1 MAAVVADDLVDLD
14 DDVLGDAG
22 LYGSAIDHLGEVDAL
37 LVWPNNQTRHGQ
49 LPHQESANCH
59 IKNRPTATSRI
70 GQLPHLLLKKWLN
83 LKFNLYLCTKIVKN
97 MEYKKRIADQILAD
111 KLEASGAVLIEGPK
125 FCGKTTLAKQQ
136 AGSVLSMADPDKLSQ
151 NLALA
156 KTNITKLLVGDTPRL
171 IDEWQIA
178 PQFWDAVRNEVDR
191 REDDGQ
197 FILTGSAVPP
207 KPKKD
212 KEGNVIQ
219 EEQIHH
225 TGTGRISRLKL
236 RTMTLWESEDSTGM
250 VSLGELFKNPES
262 VDGES
267 HIDLDRL
274 AYLTCRGGWPKAV
287 LKKSDKAALAQAFD
301 YFDSVVNSD
310 IKRVDDVDRDEE
322 LAKRI
327 MRSYARNQASQAT
340 AGTILA
346 DIKNNGDEQMSE
358 NTVYSYIK
366 ALREIFVIEDSI
378 AWNPNLRS
386 KTAIRTSDTRYFID
400 PSIATAAL
408 GLGPNDLI
416 NDLNTFGLIFETL
429 AVRDLR
435 VYAESLD
442 GKVYHYR
449 DKNNLECD
457 AVVHLRNGSYG
468 LIEVKL
474 GGYELIKEGA
484 ESLKALSDKI
494 DTTKMKKPSF
504 LMVLTG
510 VGDYAYKRPEDG
522 VLVVPIGCLK
532 E

>member
-1 MAAVVADDLVDLD
+1 M
-14 DDVLGDAG
+14 
-22 LYGSAIDHLGEVDAL
+22 
-37 LVWPNNQTRHGQ
+37 
-49 LPHQESANCH
+49 
-59 IKNRPTATSRI
+59 
-70 GQLPHLLLKKWLN
+70 
-83 LKFNLYLCTKIVKN
+83 VK
-97 MEYKKRIADQILAD
+97 EYKKRVADQMLAD
-111 KLEASGAVLIEGPK
+111 KLEATGAVLVEGPK
-125 FCGKTTLAKQQ
+125 YCGKTTLSKQQ
-136 AGSVLSMADPDKLSQ
+136 AKSILSMADPDTLSQ

-156 KTNITKLLVGDTPRL
+156 RTNISRLLKGETPRL

-178 PQFWDAVRNEVDR
+178 PQFWDAVRNEVDA

-212 KEGNVIQ
+212 EKGNLIE

-225 TGTGRISRLKL
+225 TGTGRIARLRL
-236 RTMTLWESEDSTGM
+236 RTMTLWESEDSTGT
-250 VSLGELFKNPES
+250 VSLGELFGNAES

-267 HIDLDRL
+267 HIDLERL

-287 LKKSDKAALAQAFD
+287 LKKNEKAALAQAFN
-301 YFDSVVNSD
+301 YYDSVVSND
-310 IKRVDDVDRDEE
+310 IKRVDDVERDEE
-322 LAKRI
+322 LTKRI

-346 DIKNNGDEQMSE
+346 DIKHNGDEQVSE

-366 ALREIFVIEDSI
+366 ALKEIFVIEDST

-408 GLGPNDLI
+408 GLGPKDLI
-416 NDLNTFGLIFETL
+416 NDMNTFGLFFETL

-449 DKNNLECD
+449 DKNKLECD

-468 LIEVKL
+468 LIEIKI
-474 GGYELIKEGA
+474 GGSELINDGA
-484 ESLKALSDKI
+484 RNLKVLSEKI
-494 DTTKMKKPSF
+494 DSTKMKRPSF

-510 VGDYAYKRPEDG
+510 IGDYAYKRPEDG

-532 E
+532 D

>member
-1 MAAVVADDLVDLD
+1 
-14 DDVLGDAG
+14 
-22 LYGSAIDHLGEVDAL
+22 
-37 LVWPNNQTRHGQ
+37 
-49 LPHQESANCH
+49 
-59 IKNRPTATSRI
+59 
-70 GQLPHLLLKKWLN
+70 
-83 LKFNLYLCTKIVKN
+83 
-97 MEYKKRIADQILAD
+97 MEIIYKKRIADQMLTD
-111 KLEASGAVLIEGPK
+111 QLEASGAVLVEGPK
-125 FCGKTTLAKQQ
+125 YCGKTTLAKQQ
-136 AGSVLSMADPDKLSQ
+136 AGSVLSMADPDTLSQ

-156 KTNITKLLVGDTPRL
+156 KTNISRLLVGATPRL

-178 PQFWDAVRNEVDR
+178 PQFWDAVRNEVDSR
-191 REDDGQ
+191 QEDGQ

-212 KEGNVIQ
+212 EKGNIIE

-225 TGTGRISRLKL
+225 TGTGRMARLKL
-236 RTMTLWESEDSTGM
+236 RTMTLWESEDSTGT
-250 VSLGELFKNPES
+250 VSLGQLFENPERI
-262 VDGES
+262 DGVS

-287 LKKSDKAALAQAFD
+287 LKKSEKAALAQAFN
-301 YFDSVVNSD
+301 YYDSVVSND
-310 IKRVDDVDRDEE
+310 IKRVDDVERDEE
-322 LAKRI
+322 LTMRI

-346 DIKNNGDEQMSE
+346 DIKNNGDEKMSE
-358 NTVYSYIK
+358 NTVYNYVK
-366 ALREIFVIEDSI
+366 ALKEIFVIEDSI

-408 GLGPNDLI
+408 GLGPKDLI
-416 NDLNTFGLIFETL
+416 NDMNTFGLFFETL

-435 VYAESLD
+435 VYAESLG

-468 LIEVKL
+468 LIEIKI
-474 GGYELIKEGA
+474 GGAGLINEGA
-484 ESLKALSDKI
+484 KSLKTLSGKI
-494 DTTKMKKPSF
+494 DISKMKRPSF

-510 VGDYAYKRPEDG
+510 IGNYAYKRPEDG
-522 VLVVPIGCLK
+522 VIVVPIGCLK
-532 E
+532 N